1 MIIAIIIAVILG
13 GVLLFEAVVYTGG
26 FVVLVTQGIVKL
38 VRKLF
43 RKRSEKKQAE
53 LDAEMSVEEA
63 RQILMGVTAPY
74 KQRSPRQ
81 QQATRV
87 LLRSLQQ
94 QNDAQKRH

>member
-26 FVVLVTQGIVKL
+26 FVILLTQGVVKL
-38 VRKLF
+38 TRKLF
-43 RKRSEKKQAE
+43 RKRSEIKQAE

-63 RQILMGVTAPY
+63 RQILMGVTVPY

-87 LLRSLQQ
+87 LLRYLQQ
-94 QNDAQKRH
+94 QCDEQKRR